1 MNFKKILKL
10 SLLTM
15 IIFLV
20 QSCITVETDM
30 NINSDFSGTTN
41 SKIAIVKGAITEEQ
55 LKIEISKLGIE
66 KYTLKKE
73 KSSDEETDRYT
84 VDINWK
90 TEDDLR
96 KILKFI
102 GTGGKNSNIT
112 GNLSGQQSQNSGKN
126 GENKDSKVEAK
137 KIFTKEKGEIIVDMG
152 TSKIAKLTI
161 KVNGKIISEENQSGE
176 IADSKKEITFYEG
189 DKIQFKYKSG
199 GGLFGNAVKIVLGL
213 VMLVILGLI
222 GKSVLSKSK
231 KKNENSEEADK
242 NVAVE
247 EVEFVEENS
256 NNEEK

>member
-112 GNLSGQQSQNSGKN
+112 GNLSGQQSENSGKN
-126 GENKDSKVEAK
+126 GENKVEAK

-199 GGLFGNAVKIVLGL
+199 NGLTGIIFGVAVLAVLG
-213 VMLVILGLI
+213 VIGTVI
-222 GKSVLSKSK
+222 FKKMKSK
-231 KKNENSEEADK
+231 KSETIEEIEVNEFSQ
-242 NVAVE
+242 
-247 EVEFVEENS
+247 
-256 NNEEK
+256 